1 MIPLSVPHIS
11 GNEWKYIK
19 ECLDTEW
26 VSSVGKYVDRFEQ
39 EIIRYTGADFA
50 VACTTG
56 TAALHTAL
64 IIAGVSAGDEV
75 IVPTLTFIAPVNAVS
90 YTGAEPVFMD
100 CDQYYNLDVTK
111 TLDFLLKESDFKDGV
126 TIDRKSGKRIAAVIP
141 VHIFGNAAD
150 LADLIPFCRERNIK
164 VIEDASESLGT
175 RYTSGPLKDMYSG
188 TVGDMGILSFNGNK
202 IMTSGGGGMILTKN
216 PQYAEK
222 ARYLS
227 TQAKDDPVRYI
238 HNEIGYNYRLT
249 NIQAALG
256 VAQLEKMDEFVQRK
270 EKNYIVY
277 KERFNAI
284 HGVDLAATPGYADN
298 NHWMYALQIKNAAEG
313 SKRDGLMSYLAE
325 KKIQTR
331 PVWYLNHLQRPY
343 QNCKSYEISKAIELY
358 DKTLNIPCSVGLSL
372 TDLNRVVED
381 IRQFILGKC

>member
-1 MIPLSVPHIS
+1 
-11 GNEWKYIK
+11 
-19 ECLDTEW
+19 
-26 VSSVGKYVDRFEQ
+26 
-39 EIIRYTGADFA
+39 
-50 VACTTG
+50 
-56 TAALHTAL
+56 
-64 IIAGVSAGDEV
+64 VSAGDEV

-100 CDQYYNLDVTK
+100 CDQYYNLDVKK
-111 TLDFLLKESDFKDGV
+111 TLNFLRNESDFKDGV

-141 VHIFGNAAD
+141 VHVFGNAVD
-150 LADLIPFCRERNIK
+150 LADLIPFCKERNIK
-164 VIEDASESLGT
+164 VIEDATESLGT
-175 RYTSGPLKDMYSG
+175 RYTSGSLKDMHSG

-202 IMTSGGGGMILTKN
+202 IMTTGGGGMILTKN

-227 TQAKDDPVRYI
+227 TQAKDDPIRYI

-270 EKNYIVY
+270 KKNYLVY
-277 KERFNAI
+277 KESFNAI
-284 HGVDLAATPGYADN
+284 HGVDLAAAPDYADN
-298 NHWMYALQIKNAAEG
+298 NYWMYALQVKNAAKG
-313 SKRDGLMSYLAE
+313 SKRDGLMSYLAG

-343 QNCKSYEISKAIELY
+343 RNCRSYEIIKSIELY

-372 TDLNRVVED
+372 TDLNLVVED
-381 IRQFILGKC
+381 IRQFIQGKC